1 MAAGEKGEL
10 IMRAVLLSIKPEW
23 WEKIL
28 AGEKDLEI
36 RKTAPRAG
44 AGGPEPWPL
53 LVLAYVSGTGAV
65 LGQFLCM
72 GWVKSNCFR
81 YLASRSCVPAED
93 LEKYAGGKSLYHYFF
108 RINMVFVRIFS
119 QMCHCFRQLQKCQRI
134 FRRFH
139 AVTKDRR
146 LISLCDI
153 LNRHR
158 FCLPVGCHLIAAARA
173 DQNERTF
180 SVRNHLRRV
189 VQKIGI

>member
-44 AGGPEPWPL
+44 AGGPKPWPL

-93 LEKYAGGKSLYHYFF
+93 LEKYAGGKSLY
-108 RINMVFVRIFS
+108 
-119 QMCHCFRQLQKCQRI
+119 
-134 FRRFH
+134 
-139 AVTKDRR
+139 
-146 LISLCDI
+146 
-153 LNRHR
+153 
-158 FCLPVGCHLIAAARA
+158 G
-173 DQNERTF
+173 
-180 SVRNHLRRV
+180 
-189 VQKIGI
+189 

>member
-44 AGGPEPWPL
+44 AGGAEPWPL

-93 LEKYAGGKSLYHYFF
+93 LEKYAGENPCMAGSWE
-108 RINMVFVRIFS
+108 
-119 QMCHCFRQLQKCQRI
+119 
-134 FRRFH
+134 RRRN
-139 AVTKDRR
+139 TKR
-146 LISLCDI
+146 
-153 LNRHR
+153 
-158 FCLPVGCHLIAAARA
+158 PARW
-173 DQNERTF
+173 R
-180 SVRNHLRRV
+180 SS
-189 VQKIGI
+189 G

>member
-72 GWVKSNCFR
+72 GWVKSN
-81 YLASRSCVPAED
+81 
-93 LEKYAGGKSLYHYFF
+93 
-108 RINMVFVRIFS
+108 
-119 QMCHCFRQLQKCQRI
+119 
-134 FRRFH
+134 
-139 AVTKDRR
+139 
-146 LISLCDI
+146 
-153 LNRHR
+153 
-158 FCLPVGCHLIAAARA
+158 
-173 DQNERTF
+173 
-180 SVRNHLRRV
+180 
-189 VQKIGI
+189 

>member
-1 MAAGEKGEL
+1 MCHLKFQRLFFPLFRIVSIFSRQCFKRTSVGIFPGSDNRIAQDHSVWPDLFCGHAKCFGKKRFLPENSKAACQ
-10 IMRAVLLSIKPEW
+10 M
-23 WEKIL
+23 
-28 AGEKDLEI
+28 
-36 RKTAPRAG
+36 T
-44 AGGPEPWPL
+44 
-53 LVLAYVSGTGAV
+53 
-65 LGQFLCM
+65 
-72 GWVKSNCFR
+72 
-81 YLASRSCVPAED
+81 
-93 LEKYAGGKSLYHYFF
+93 AGGKSLYHYFF
-108 RINMVFVRIFS
+108 RIYMVFVRIFS

-134 FRRFH
+134 FCRFH

>member
-1 MAAGEKGEL
+1 
-10 IMRAVLLSIKPEW
+10 MRAVLLSIKPEW

-93 LEKYAGGKSLYHYFF
+93 LENTPAENPCMAGSWERRRNTK
-108 RINMVFVRIFS
+108 RPVRWRS
-119 QMCHCFRQLQKCQRI
+119 
-134 FRRFH
+134 
-139 AVTKDRR
+139 
-146 LISLCDI
+146 S
-153 LNRHR
+153 
-158 FCLPVGCHLIAAARA
+158 G
-173 DQNERTF
+173 
-180 SVRNHLRRV
+180 
-189 VQKIGI
+189 